1 VSVTIEAMDIQIGD
15 YLYAIRP
22 PSEHYKNNQLRVIRV
37 VGIYPRY
44 FKDGVTHYEIA
55 GVTATPTG
63 RMLYANSLF
72 WTFKKLS
79 DLDGVRFEEEARKVR
94 RRY

>member
-1 VSVTIEAMDIQIGD
+1 VSVTIEAVDIQIGD

-22 PSEHYKNNQLRVIRV
+22 ASEHYKNNQLRVIRV
-37 VGIYPRY
+37 VGVYPRY
-44 FKDGVTHYEIA
+44 FKEDINHYEIA

-94 RRY
+94 RRC